1 MKYYQYIKEF
11 HNNNQVE
18 IDFID
23 NQLSKHLKDNQENQ
37 TEIETILDYLYSNP
51 KVDISKI

>member
-1 MKYYQYIKEF
+1 MKYHKYIKEF

-51 KVDISKI
+51 KVGISKI